1 VVGSSSPNAEEYI
14 QKRLQDQIEW
24 YDSKSLSN
32 QRVFKRLR
40 LFEIVAAAL
49 IPLLSGAAIS
59 FPKLQ
64 LFSMVIVGLLGIAVT
79 IIAGILSL
87 GQHQEHW
94 IEYRTT
100 CESLK
105 KEKFLFQTGV
115 EPYIGEDAFHLLV
128 QRVETLV
135 SKENTNWAQ
144 YMMKPDQEKAPDKG

>member
-1 VVGSSSPNAEEYI
+1 MTPDQYLQE
-14 QKRLQDQIEW
+14 RLEPQIDW
-24 YDSKSLSN
+24 YDSKSLRN
-32 QRVFKRLR
+32 QRIFKRLR
-40 LFEIVAAAL
+40 MVEIVAAAL
-49 IPLLSGAAIS
+49 IPLISGAMLSDPRFQLISAI
-59 FPKLQ
+59 
-64 LFSMVIVGLLGIAVT
+64 IIALLGVT
-79 IIAGILSL
+79 IAITAGFLSL

-115 EPYIGEDAFHLLV
+115 EPYNGETAFALLV

-144 YMMKPDQEKAPDKG
+144 YMMKPEHQDATKKE